1 MASGLPPLSCLVAF
15 ETVARRLSFIT
26 AARELHLTP
35 SAISHQV
42 AKLEEFLGV
51 RLLHR
56 SARKVEL
63 TIAGEDYLKRVGGA
77 LAAIGA
83 ATELTRKGVRDT
95 LHVHATPSFA
105 TLWLMPRLRDF
116 SEANPGV
123 SLSLSSS
130 VEHSDFS
137 AGLVDLDIRYGLPN
151 WPQLVVQP
159 IFEERIE
166 PLACPEFI
174 ERHAIR
180 TPDDLLHVPLIQ
192 STVSVVQWAD
202 WFATRDVTF
211 LPTNFAYRFDRAFM
225 ALSAAIQGLGVA
237 LESTTI
243 AEPHLRDGKLYPLF
257 PGLDWHVPVQAHFLV
272 YPAKHEPRA
281 PLRNFVAWLRAR
293 SSDFKMPPPA
303 TGRPQR

>member
-1 MASGLPPLSCLVAF
+1 MAAGLPPLGCLVAF

-35 SAISHQV
+35 SAVSHQI

-63 TIAGEDYLKRVGGA
+63 TSAGEDYLKRIGGA
-77 LAAIGA
+77 LAAIGS
-83 ATELTRKGVRDT
+83 ATELTRKGVRDA

-116 SEANPGV
+116 SQANPGI

-137 AGLVDLDIRYGLPN
+137 AGLVDLDIRYGIPN
-151 WPQLVVQP
+151 WPQLVVRP
-159 IFEERIE
+159 LFEEGIE
-166 PLACPEFI
+166 PLATADFI
-174 ERHAIR
+174 DRHAIR
-180 TPDDLLHVPLIQ
+180 TPDDLLRVPLIQ
-192 STVSVVQWAD
+192 STVSVVQWGD
-202 WFATRDVTF
+202 WFAARGITF

-243 AEPHLRDGKLYPLF
+243 AEPHLREGKLRPLF
-257 PGLDWHVPVQAHFLV
+257 PRQGWQLPVQAHFLV
-272 YPAKHEPRA
+272 YPARHEQRV
-281 PLRNFVAWLRAR
+281 PLRNFVEWLRAHAGR
-293 SSDFKMPPPA
+293 DGSGPPA
-303 TGRPQR
+303 